1 MERIYFV
8 RNNDLRKVNNILQN
22 GGSIKMIHAVP
33 QVLSSSPSKI
43 STSSPAYSSW
53 NRQDDSEDGAE
64 VFEGDVYAYIVVK
77 MP

>member
-1 MERIYFV
+1 
-8 RNNDLRKVNNILQN
+8 
-22 GGSIKMIHAVP
+22 MIHAVP

-43 STSSPAYSSW
+43 STVSSTYY
-53 NRQDDSEDGAE
+53 RQDESEDSAD